1 MPKIEDAKL
10 VKGGFSYTNV
20 IQPNLHAHTS
30 ALSSLDTVIC
40 RE

>member
-20 IQPNLHAHTS
+20 IQPNLRAQFFR
-30 ALSSLDTVIC
+30 II
-40 RE
+40 EP